1 MAPMTV
7 DVAMDMKETV
17 STLAQVITPKFHIIL
32 VFHGSMDCKMNSL
45 IMSIATFF
53 QCDWSSGCRARAL
66 YTVIPRPV
74 NMSRYI
80 KSLCDF
86 ASSLT
91 FFKLSLIDNGI
102 SFVILLLNNRS
113 CYRLTA
119 DVRHHKSSRITVLS
133 PWKKVLR
140 L

>member
-32 VFHGSMDCKMNSL
+32 VFHGRMDCKMNSL
-45 IMSIATFF
+45 IISIATFF
-53 QCDWSSGCRARAL
+53 ERDWSSGGNARFLYAL
-66 YTVIPRPV
+66 IPRPV
-74 NMSRYI
+74 STSRYI

-91 FFKLSLIDNGI
+91 FCVNTDGSYDCSCLPGYTGNGMHDCLGTGKKKTI
-102 SFVILLLNNRS
+102 ITILFYFILE
-113 CYRLTA
+113 
-119 DVRHHKSSRITVLS
+119 
-133 PWKKVLR
+133 
-140 L
+140 

>member
-17 STLAQVITPKFHIIL
+17 STPAQVITPKFHIIL
-32 VFHGSMDCKMNSL
+32 VFHGRMDCKMNSL
-45 IMSIATFF
+45 IISIATFF
-53 QCDWSSGCRARAL
+53 ERDWSSGGSARFL

-74 NMSRYI
+74 NTSRYI

-102 SFVILLLNNRS
+102 SFVILLVINRS
-113 CYRLTA
+113 GCRLA
-119 DVRHHKSSRITVLS
+119 FDVRYHKTSRITVVS